1 MRFLLLLLVFT
12 TMLSEIKAQE
22 AMTEEEAV
30 AQAIKTLFDGMRTAD
45 STTVAALLHPDIR
58 MQSVGYDEEGK
69 PYLQQG
75 SSQRWLQSIA
85 SYPAGTL
92 DERLYSQV
100 IEVDLPLATVWTDY
114 SFFLNGELSHCGT
127 NAFQMVKLEDGWKIH
142 QVTDTRRKK
151 DCITETL
158 ALADSVHAFVDAW
171 HLAAAEAD
179 ETTFFGSMS
188 ADGIYLGTDASERW
202 LRDTFH
208 VWAQFA
214 FDRESAWAFKAYD
227 RQLYFTDNNKYVW
240 WEEMLETWMGP
251 CRGSGVAHY
260 ENGQWKIKH
269 YNLAVTIANDKI
281 DGFIELTKE

>member
-12 TMLSEIKAQE
+12 ATIPVIKAQE
-22 AMTEEEAV
+22 TMTEEDAV

-58 MQSVGYDEEGK
+58 MQSVGYDKEGK
-69 PYLQQG
+69 PFMQQG

-127 NAFQMVKLEDGWKIH
+127 NAFQMVKLDDGWKIH
-142 QVTDTRRKK
+142 QVTDTRRKA
-151 DCITETL
+151 DCITEPL

-179 ETTFFGSMS
+179 EATFFGSMS

-227 RQLYFTDNNKYVW
+227 RQLYFSDNNKYVW

-260 ENGQWKIKH
+260 ENGAWKIKH